1 MILQEVTIVTL
12 EQTGKEYFK
21 SDNVFDAEGLK
32 IITDITSEAKRKVH
46 DTEKRTSIAI
56 RQKELDTQLE
66 LLEIERQEAFAK
78 AGQDKDV
85 SNEQALQVGAKQRYV
100 LDQKL
105 AVEQKEIE
113 NEQFLE
119 QRRTERDISV
129 IEEARKR
136 ELSEIEKTRIIE
148 EQRRDREIVLIAKAK
163 EEELATIQKKL
174 ALEKAEKD
182 RNIDLLEKSNQEDL
196 AQIKHDLSL
205 DEARKNKEVELI
217 SYERERQEAEIQRQ
231 TVIAAKEDEALEDR
245 NKSSESVRLST
256 EFTKLQTRLALLN
269 LEKRR
274 CLCDRGPRKGSCL

>member
-1 MILQEVTIVTL
+1 MLESFGTNGLILQEVTIVTL

-46 DTEKRTSIAI
+46 DTEKRTSVAI
-56 RQKELDTQLE
+56 RQKDLDTQLE

-129 IEEARKR
+129 IDEARKR
-136 ELSEIEKTRIIE
+136 ELSEI
-148 EQRRDREIVLIAKAK
+148 
-163 EEELATIQKKL
+163 
-174 ALEKAEKD
+174 
-182 RNIDLLEKSNQEDL
+182 
-196 AQIKHDLSL
+196 
-205 DEARKNKEVELI
+205 
-217 SYERERQEAEIQRQ
+217 
-231 TVIAAKEDEALEDR
+231 
-245 NKSSESVRLST
+245 
-256 EFTKLQTRLALLN
+256 
-269 LEKRR
+269 
-274 CLCDRGPRKGSCL
+274 